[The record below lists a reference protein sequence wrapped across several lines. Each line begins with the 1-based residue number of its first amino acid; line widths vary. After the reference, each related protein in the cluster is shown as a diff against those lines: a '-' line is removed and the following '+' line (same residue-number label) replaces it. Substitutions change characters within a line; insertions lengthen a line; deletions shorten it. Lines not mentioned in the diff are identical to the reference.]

1 MHDGWTHEE
10 DVDAQD
16 SERLFRA
23 LNRLLHA
30 PSVDAR
36 MQAEDALRR
45 HKALMPNPWD
55 DSLRAPAGA
64 TVMHGELIG
73 SIVRSTSVA

>member
-1 MHDGWTHEE
+1 MHDGRTL
-10 DVDAQD
+10 DDGAALQD

-36 MQAEDALRR
+36 MQAEDAIRR
-45 HKALMPNPWD
+45 HKALMPNPWE
-55 DSLRAPAGA
+55 DSPRPVAASA
-64 TVMHGELIG
+64 VMHGEAIG
-73 SIVRSTSVA
+73 PIGRSSSVA